1 MGKQTL
7 RRVGIAGAGTMGRGI
22 AQVFAQRGWQVVLSD
37 PLEAQLSAAMDAIG
51 WGLDR
56 EVRKGR
62 LNDAEK
68 DKVLGRVEPALEL
81 SPMASAELVVE
92 AVSESLQ
99 VKQEVFGCLNKVCR
113 PGAIL
118 ASNTSS
124 ISIARLA
131 AAAGRPGQ
139 TVGMHFMN
147 PVPVME
153 LVEVVRGP
161 ETSKET
167 LAATHEIVKGLGK
180 TPVEVKDSPGFVSNR
195 VLMPMINEAV
205 FCVHEGVGPAE
216 SVDAIMRLGMNHPL
230 GPLALAD
237 LIGLD
242 VCLDIME
249 TLYDGFRDTKYRPC
263 PLLKSMV
270 TAGHLGRKTGRGF
283 YRYGR
288 RIQGDS

>member
-1 MGKQTL
+1 MGNQPP

-22 AQVFAQRGWQVVLSD
+22 AQVFADRGWQVVLSD
-37 PLEAQLSAAMDAIG
+37 PAPAQLSSAMEAISR
-51 WGLDR
+51 GLDR
-56 EVRKGR
+56 EVRKSR
-62 LNDAEK
+62 LAPAQRIEA
-68 DKVLGRVEPALEL
+68 LGRIESASEL
-81 SPMASAELVVE
+81 SPMASVDLVVE
-92 AVSESLQ
+92 AVSESLP
-99 VKQEVFGCLNKVCR
+99 VKREVFGQLNRICR

-131 AAAGRPGQ
+131 SASNRPGE

-147 PVPVME
+147 PAPLME

-161 ETSKET
+161 GTSRDT
-167 LAATHEIVKGLGK
+167 LSATHRIVKGLGK
-180 TPVEVKDSPGFVSNR
+180 TPVEVNDSPGFVSNR

-205 FCVHEGVGPAE
+205 FCVHEGVGTAE
-216 SVDAIMRLGMNHPL
+216 NVDAIMKLGMKHPL

-270 TAGHLGRKTGRGF
+270 TAGHLGRKTGQGF

-288 RIQGDS
+288 RVLEDS

>member
-1 MGKQTL
+1 MGTQPL
-7 RRVGIAGAGTMGRGI
+7 GRVGIAGAGTMGRGI
-22 AQVFAQRGWQVVLSD
+22 AQVFAQRGWRVVLSD
-37 PLEAQLSAAMDAIG
+37 PAQAQLSSAMDSISRG
-51 WGLDR
+51 MDR
-56 EVRKGR
+56 EVSKARMAQ
-62 LNDAEK
+62 AEK
-68 DKVLGRVEPALEL
+68 EAALGRVEAVSEL
-81 SPMASAELVVE
+81 SPMESVDLVVE
-92 AVSESLQ
+92 AVSESFP
-99 VKQEVFGCLNKVCR
+99 VKQEVFGRLDRICR
-113 PGAIL
+113 PGVIL

-131 AAAGRPGQ
+131 SASGRPRE

-161 ETSKET
+161 ETSRQT
-167 LAATHEIVKGLGK
+167 LSAIHRIVKGLGK
-180 TPVEVKDSPGFVSNR
+180 TPVEVNDSPGFVSNR
-195 VLMPMINEAV
+195 VLMPMINEAA
-205 FCVHEGVGPAE
+205 FCVHEGVGTAE
-216 SVDAIMRLGMNHPL
+216 NVDSIMRMGMNHPM

-249 TLYDGFRDTKYRPC
+249 TLYDGFRDSKYRPC

-270 TAGHLGRKTGRGF
+270 SAGHLGRKTGRGF

-288 RIQGDS
+288 RVQGDS

>member
-1 MGKQTL
+1 
-7 RRVGIAGAGTMGRGI
+7 MGRGI

-180 TPVEVKDSPGFVSNR
+180 TPVEVNDSPGFVSNR

-216 SVDAIMRLGMNHPL
+216 SVDLIMRLGMNHPL

-288 RIQGDS
+288 RVQGDS

>member
-37 PLEAQLSAAMDAIG
+37 PAQAQLSAAMDAIG

-180 TPVEVKDSPGFVSNR
+180 TPVEVNDSPGFVSNR

>member
-180 TPVEVKDSPGFVSNR
+180 TPVEVNDSPGFVSNR

>member
-1 MGKQTL
+1 
-7 RRVGIAGAGTMGRGI
+7 MGRGI

-180 TPVEVKDSPGFVSNR
+180 TPVEVNDSPGFVSNR

>member
-1 MGKQTL
+1 
-7 RRVGIAGAGTMGRGI
+7 MGRGI
-22 AQVFAQRGWQVVLSD
+22 AQVFAQRGWQVVLTD
-37 PLEAQLSAAMDAIG
+37 PVQAQLSSAMDAITG
-51 WGLDR
+51 GLDR

-62 LNDAEK
+62 LVQAEK
-68 DKVLGRVEPALEL
+68 EEALGRVEPSSDLGRL
-81 SPMASAELVVE
+81 ASADLVVE
-92 AVSESLQ
+92 AVSESLP
-99 VKQEVFGCLNKVCR
+99 VKQEVFGQLDGICR
-113 PGAIL
+113 PGVIL

-131 AAAGRPGQ
+131 VASGRPEE

-161 ETSKET
+161 QTSRET
-167 LAATHEIVKGLGK
+167 LSATHRIVKGLGK
-180 TPVEVKDSPGFVSNR
+180 TPVEVNDSPGFVSNR

-205 FCVHEGVGPAE
+205 FCVHEGVGTPE
-216 SVDAIMRLGMNHPL
+216 NVDAVMKLGMNHPM

-288 RIQGDS
+288 RVPMDS

>member
-1 MGKQTL
+1 
-7 RRVGIAGAGTMGRGI
+7 MGRGI

-37 PLEAQLSAAMDAIG
+37 PAQAQLSSAMDAIG

-68 DKVLGRVEPALEL
+68 DKALGRVEPALEL

-167 LAATHEIVKGLGK
+167 LAVTHKIVKGLGK
-180 TPVEVKDSPGFVSNR
+180 TPVEVNDSPGFVSNR

-288 RIQGDS
+288 RVQGDS

>member
-1 MGKQTL
+1 
-7 RRVGIAGAGTMGRGI
+7 MGRGI

-37 PLEAQLSAAMDAIG
+37 PLEDQLSSAMDAIG

-68 DKVLGRVEPALEL
+68 DKALGRVEPALEL

-99 VKQEVFGCLNKVCR
+99 VKQEVFGCLNRVCR

-167 LAATHEIVKGLGK
+167 LAVTHEIVKGLGK
-180 TPVEVKDSPGFVSNR
+180 TPVEVNDSPGFVSNR

-288 RIQGDS
+288 RVQGDS

>member
-1 MGKQTL
+1 MGQQPL

-37 PLEAQLSAAMDAIG
+37 PAPAQLSSAMDAISR
-51 WGLDR
+51 GLDR
-56 EVRKGR
+56 EVGKAR
-62 LNDAEK
+62 LTHGQKMEA
-68 DKVLGRVEPALEL
+68 LGRVEPASDL
-81 SPMASAELVVE
+81 SPMASVELAVE
-92 AVSESLQ
+92 AVSESLP
-99 VKQEVFGCLNKVCR
+99 VKQEVFGQLHRICR

-131 AAAGRPGQ
+131 VASGRPGE

-161 ETSKET
+161 ETSGAT
-167 LAATHEIVKGLGK
+167 LSAVHRIVKGLGK
-180 TPVEVKDSPGFVSNR
+180 TPVEVNDSPGFVSNR

-205 FCVHEGVGPAE
+205 FCLHEGVGTAE
-216 SVDAIMRLGMNHPL
+216 NVDAIMKLGMNHPM

-288 RIQGDS
+288 RVLADS

>member
-68 DKVLGRVEPALEL
+68 DKALGRVEPALEL

-92 AVSESLQ
+92 AVSESLH

-167 LAATHEIVKGLGK
+167 LAVTHEIVKGLGK
-180 TPVEVKDSPGFVSNR
+180 TPVEVNDSPGFVSNR

-263 PLLKSMV
+263 PLLESMV
-270 TAGHLGRKTGRGF
+270 TAGHLGRKTGQGF

>member
-37 PLEAQLSAAMDAIG
+37 PLEAQLSSAMDAIA

-62 LNDAEK
+62 LNGAEK
-68 DKVLGRVEPALEL
+68 DKVLGRIEPALEL
-81 SPMASAELVVE
+81 SPMASVELVVE

-99 VKQEVFGCLNKVCR
+99 VKQEVFGRLNQHCR
-113 PGAIL
+113 PGVIL

-167 LAATHEIVKGLGK
+167 LAVTHEIVKGLGK
-180 TPVEVKDSPGFVSNR
+180 TPVEVNDSPGFVSNR

-249 TLYDGFRDTKYRPC
+249 TLYDAFRDTKYRPC

>member
-1 MGKQTL
+1 
-7 RRVGIAGAGTMGRGI
+7 MGRGI

-37 PLEAQLSAAMDAIG
+37 PAQAQLSAAMDAIG

-180 TPVEVKDSPGFVSNR
+180 TPVEVNDSPGFVSNR

>member
-1 MGKQTL
+1 
-7 RRVGIAGAGTMGRGI
+7 MGRGI
-22 AQVFAQRGWQVVLSD
+22 AQVFAQRGWEVVLSD
-37 PLEAQLSAAMDAIG
+37 PAQAQLSSAMDAISR
-51 WGLDR
+51 GLDR
-56 EVRKGR
+56 EVRKAR
-62 LNDAEK
+62 LGHAEK
-68 DKVLGRVEPALEL
+68 EEALGRVEPAPGL
-81 SPMASAELVVE
+81 SAMTSVDLVVE
-92 AVSESLQ
+92 AVSESLP
-99 VKQEVFGCLNKVCR
+99 VKRGVFGQLNKICR
-113 PGAIL
+113 PGVIL

-124 ISIARLA
+124 ISIAGLA
-131 AAAGRPGQ
+131 AASGRPGQ

-161 ETSKET
+161 ETSRDT
-167 LAATHEIVKGLGK
+167 LSAVHRIVEGLGK
-180 TPVEVKDSPGFVSNR
+180 TPVEVNDSPGFVSNR

-205 FCVHEGVGPAE
+205 YCVHEGVGTAE
-216 SVDAIMRLGMNHPL
+216 SVDAIMKLGMNHPM

-263 PLLKSMV
+263 PLLQSMV

-288 RIQGDS
+288 RVQGDS

>member
-1 MGKQTL
+1 MGQQPL

-22 AQVFAQRGWQVVLSD
+22 AQVFAHRGWQVVLSD
-37 PLEAQLSAAMDAIG
+37 PVQAQLSSAMDAISR
-51 WGLDR
+51 GLDR
-56 EVRKGR
+56 EVGKSR
-62 LNDAEK
+62 LAHAQKKEA
-68 DKVLGRVEPALEL
+68 LARVEPASEL
-81 SPMASAELVVE
+81 SPMASVELVVE
-92 AVSESLQ
+92 AVSENLP
-99 VKQEVFGCLNKVCR
+99 VKRKVLGRLHEICR
-113 PGAIL
+113 PGVIL

-131 AAAGRPGQ
+131 SASRRPGE

-161 ETSKET
+161 GTSRKT
-167 LAATHEIVKGLGK
+167 LSATHRIVKELGK
-180 TPVEVKDSPGFVSNR
+180 TPVEVNDSPGFVSNR

-205 FCVHEGVGPAE
+205 FCVHEGVGTAE
-216 SVDAIMRLGMNHPL
+216 NVDAIMKLGMNHPM

-288 RIQGDS
+288 RVPEDS

>member
-1 MGKQTL
+1 
-7 RRVGIAGAGTMGRGI
+7 MGRGI
-22 AQVFAQRGWQVVLSD
+22 AQVFAQRGWQVVLTD
-37 PLEAQLSAAMDAIG
+37 PVQAQLSSAMDAIAG
-51 WGLDR
+51 GLDR
-56 EVRKGR
+56 EVGKGR
-62 LNDAEK
+62 LVHAEK
-68 DKVLGRVEPALEL
+68 EEALGRVEPSSDLGRL
-81 SPMASAELVVE
+81 ASVDLVVE
-92 AVSESLQ
+92 AVSESLP
-99 VKQEVFGCLNKVCR
+99 VKQEVFGQLNGICR
-113 PGAIL
+113 PGVIL

-131 AAAGRPGQ
+131 VASGRPEE

-147 PVPVME
+147 PVPLME

-161 ETSKET
+161 QTSRET
-167 LAATHEIVKGLGK
+167 LSAAHRIVKGLGK
-180 TPVEVKDSPGFVSNR
+180 TPVEVNDSPGFVSNR

-205 FCVHEGVGPAE
+205 FCVHEGVGTAE
-216 SVDAIMRLGMNHPL
+216 NVDAVMKLGMNHPM

-249 TLYDGFRDTKYRPC
+249 TLYDGFRDAKYRPC

-283 YRYGR
+283 YRHGR
-288 RIQGDS
+288 RVPMDS

>member
-1 MGKQTL
+1 MGNQPL

-22 AQVFAQRGWQVVLSD
+22 AQVFAHRGWQVVLSD
-37 PLEAQLSAAMDAIG
+37 PAPAQLSSAMDAISR
-51 WGLDR
+51 GLDR
-56 EVRKGR
+56 EVRKSR
-62 LNDAEK
+62 LAPAQGIEA
-68 DKVLGRVEPALEL
+68 LGRIEPASEL
-81 SPMASAELVVE
+81 SPMASVDLVVE
-92 AVSESLQ
+92 AVSESLPL
-99 VKQEVFGCLNKVCR
+99 KREVFGQLNRICR

-131 AAAGRPGQ
+131 SASSRPGE

-161 ETSKET
+161 GTSRDT
-167 LAATHEIVKGLGK
+167 LSATHRIVKGLGK
-180 TPVEVKDSPGFVSNR
+180 TPVEVNDSPGFVSNR

-205 FCVHEGVGPAE
+205 FCVHEGVGTAE
-216 SVDAIMRLGMNHPL
+216 NVDAIMKLGMKHPM

-263 PLLKSMV
+263 PLLRSMV

-288 RIQGDS
+288 RVPEDS

>member
-1 MGKQTL
+1 
-7 RRVGIAGAGTMGRGI
+7 MGRGI

-180 TPVEVKDSPGFVSNR
+180 TPVEVNDSPGFVSNR

-249 TLYDGFRDTKYRPC
+249 TLYDGFRDTRYRPC

>member
-1 MGKQTL
+1 
-7 RRVGIAGAGTMGRGI
+7 MGRGI

-37 PLEAQLSAAMDAIG
+37 PVQAQLSSALDAISR
-51 WGLDR
+51 GLDR
-56 EVRKGR
+56 EVGKAR
-62 LNDAEK
+62 LVHAQKAEA
-68 DKVLGRVEPALEL
+68 LGRVEPSSEL
-81 SPMASAELVVE
+81 GRMASVDLVVE
-92 AVSESLQ
+92 AVSESLP
-99 VKQEVFGCLNKVCR
+99 VKQEVFGQLNEICR
-113 PGAIL
+113 SGVIL

-124 ISIARLA
+124 ISIPRLA
-131 AAAGRPGQ
+131 AASGRPAE

-161 ETSKET
+161 QTSRET
-167 LAATHEIVKGLGK
+167 LSAAHRIVKGLGK
-180 TPVEVKDSPGFVSNR
+180 TPVEVNDSPGFVSNR

-205 FCVHEGVGPAE
+205 FCVHEGVGTAE
-216 SVDAIMRLGMNHPL
+216 NVDSIMKLGMNHPM

-288 RIQGDS
+288 RVPGDS

>member
-1 MGKQTL
+1 
-7 RRVGIAGAGTMGRGI
+7 MGRGI

-37 PLEAQLSAAMDAIG
+37 PVKAQLSSAMDAIAR
-51 WGLDR
+51 GLDR
-56 EVRKGR
+56 EVGKARLAHDRKKEALSR
-62 LNDAEK
+62 IEPASE
-68 DKVLGRVEPALEL
+68 LGR
-81 SPMASAELVVE
+81 MASVDLVVE

-99 VKQEVFGCLNKVCR
+99 VKQAVFGQLNEICR
-113 PGAIL
+113 AGAIL

-131 AAAGRPGQ
+131 SASGRPAE

-161 ETSKET
+161 ETSRET
-167 LAATHEIVKGLGK
+167 LSATHRIVKGLGK
-180 TPVEVKDSPGFVSNR
+180 TPVEVNDAPGFVSNR

-205 FCVHEGVGPAE
+205 FCVHEGVGTAE
-216 SVDAIMRLGMNHPL
+216 NVDAIMKLGMNHPM

-249 TLYDGFRDTKYRPC
+249 TLYGGFRDTKYRPC

-288 RIQGDS
+288 RVPADS

>member
-1 MGKQTL
+1 MEKQPL
-7 RRVGIAGAGTMGRGI
+7 GQAGIAGAGTMGRGI

-37 PLEAQLSAAMDAIG
+37 PAPAQLSSAMDAISR
-51 WGLDR
+51 GLDR
-56 EVRKGR
+56 EVRKAR
-62 LNDAEK
+62 MAQAEK
-68 DKVLGRVEPALEL
+68 EEALAGVEPVSEL
-81 SPMASAELVVE
+81 SPMAGVDLVVE
-92 AVSESLQ
+92 AVSESLP
-99 VKQEVFGCLNKVCR
+99 VKQALFGRLGRICR
-113 PGAIL
+113 PGVML

-131 AAAGRPGQ
+131 AASGRPGE

-161 ETSKET
+161 QTSRET
-167 LAATHEIVKGLGK
+167 LSAAHRIVKGLGK
-180 TPVEVKDSPGFVSNR
+180 TPVEVNDSPGFVSNR

-205 FCVHEGVGPAE
+205 FCVHEGVGAAE
-216 SVDAIMRLGMNHPL
+216 SVDAIMKLGMNHPM

-249 TLYDGFRDTKYRPC
+249 TLYDGFRDSKYRPC

-288 RIQGDS
+288 RVQGDS

>member
-1 MGKQTL
+1 M
-7 RRVGIAGAGTMGRGI
+7 AGGAERP
-22 AQVFAQRGWQVVLSD
+22 AQ
-37 PLEAQLSAAMDAIG
+37 AQLSAAMDAIG

-180 TPVEVKDSPGFVSNR
+180 TPVEVNDSPGFVSNR

>member
-1 MGKQTL
+1 
-7 RRVGIAGAGTMGRGI
+7 MGRGI

-37 PLEAQLSAAMDAIG
+37 PAQAQLSAAMDAIG

-68 DKVLGRVEPALEL
+68 DKALGRVEPALEL

-180 TPVEVKDSPGFVSNR
+180 TPVEVNDSPGFVSNR

>member
-1 MGKQTL
+1 
-7 RRVGIAGAGTMGRGI
+7 MGRGI
-22 AQVFAQRGWQVVLSD
+22 AQVFAQRGWQVVLTD
-37 PLEAQLSAAMDAIG
+37 PVQAQLSSAMDAITG
-51 WGLDR
+51 GLDR

-62 LNDAEK
+62 LVQAEK
-68 DKVLGRVEPALEL
+68 EEALGRVEPSSDLGRL
-81 SPMASAELVVE
+81 ASVDLVVE
-92 AVSESLQ
+92 AVSESLP
-99 VKQEVFGCLNKVCR
+99 VKQEVFGQLDGICR
-113 PGAIL
+113 PGVIL

-131 AAAGRPGQ
+131 VASGRPEE

-161 ETSKET
+161 QTSRET
-167 LAATHEIVKGLGK
+167 LSATHRIVKGLGK
-180 TPVEVKDSPGFVSNR
+180 TPVEVNDSPGFVSNR

-205 FCVHEGVGPAE
+205 FCVHEGVGTAE
-216 SVDAIMRLGMNHPL
+216 NVDAVMKLGMNHPM

-288 RIQGDS
+288 RVPMDS

>member
-1 MGKQTL
+1 
-7 RRVGIAGAGTMGRGI
+7 MGRGI
-22 AQVFAQRGWQVVLSD
+22 AQVFAQRGWRVILSD
-37 PLEAQLSAAMDAIG
+37 PAPAQLSSAMDAIAR
-51 WGLDR
+51 GLDR
-56 EVRKGR
+56 EVGKSR
-62 LNDAEK
+62 LTRAQEK
-68 DKVLGRVEPALEL
+68 EALGRIEPASEL
-81 SPMASAELVVE
+81 APMAPVDLVVE
-92 AVSESLQ
+92 AVSESLP
-99 VKQEVFGCLNKVCR
+99 VKQEVLGHLNRICR
-113 PGAIL
+113 PGVIL

-131 AAAGRPGQ
+131 AASGRSGE

-161 ETSKET
+161 ETSGQT
-167 LAATHEIVKGLGK
+167 LSAIHRVVKGLGK
-180 TPVEVKDSPGFVSNR
+180 TPVEVNDSPGFVSNR

-205 FCVHEGVGPAE
+205 FCVHEGVGTAE
-216 SVDAIMRLGMNHPL
+216 NVDAIMKLGMNHPM

-270 TAGHLGRKTGRGF
+270 RAGHLGRKTGRGF
-283 YRYGR
+283 YRHGR
-288 RIQGDS
+288 RVPADS